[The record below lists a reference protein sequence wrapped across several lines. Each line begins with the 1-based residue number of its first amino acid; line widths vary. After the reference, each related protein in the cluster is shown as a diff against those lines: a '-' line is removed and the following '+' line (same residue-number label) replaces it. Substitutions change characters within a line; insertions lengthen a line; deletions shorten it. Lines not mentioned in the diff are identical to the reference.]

1 MTNSQDLICEYDC
14 RKMILEKPVTLP
26 CGNTLCKEH
35 LEKFDEKFNWFL
47 CNEEHQKPKNGFVI
61 NKTFN
66 TIINN

>member
-1 MTNSQDLICEYDC
+1 
-14 RKMILEKPVTLP
+14 MILENPATLP

-35 LEKFDEKFNWFL
+35 LEKFDEKFNCFL

-66 TIINN
+66 KIINN